1 MILRKCRIEN
11 PASSAAV
18 GMSKNI
24 FVRAG
29 LAVGVSVNII
39 LLPPFRRVSC
49 IWLSNVRTLQKES
62 GQDGSPRLS
71 IWFPMG
77 FPEVPF
83 SRRMNVEL
91 CQEADKQEADN
102 VGVAERREADLAT
115 FCCGKCNK
123 LPSPAG
129 ERVKGKV
136 A

>member
-1 MILRKCRIEN
+1 MRGQKPKTKYLVTK
-11 PASSAAV
+11 
-18 GMSKNI
+18 
-24 FVRAG
+24 G
-29 LAVGVSVNII
+29 LPG
-39 LLPPFRRVSC
+39 LPFFRRM
-49 IWLSNVRTLQKES
+49 K
-62 GQDGSPRLS
+62 
-71 IWFPMG
+71 
-77 FPEVPF
+77 
-83 SRRMNVEL
+83 VEL